1 MEKFAIGL
9 VVGGLAGAVL
19 ATNNYKMR
27 TLVRK
32 GQEEMQAKLDA
43 LMDEKI
49 RDMDDGADKIAQK
62 AQKTAEKAKEKAE
75 EIKEKATKKK
85 EEK

>member
-32 GQEEMQAKLDA
+32 GQEEVQAKLDA
-43 LMDEKI
+43 MMDEKI
-49 RDMDDGADKIAQK
+49 CAMENGADKLK
-62 AQKTAEKAKEKAE
+62 EKAKEKAE
-75 EIKEKATKKK
+75 EIKEKVTKKK